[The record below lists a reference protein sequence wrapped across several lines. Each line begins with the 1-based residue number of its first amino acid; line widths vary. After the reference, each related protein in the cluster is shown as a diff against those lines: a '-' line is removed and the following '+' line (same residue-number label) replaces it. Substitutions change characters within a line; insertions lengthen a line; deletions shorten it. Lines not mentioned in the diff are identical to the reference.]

1 MPPDPDPLAGYAGP
15 SAVDAHVQGQAEV
28 VPGADEVKAYG
39 LLPAVGAVGDAV
51 VVVVVVVVE
60 VEVEEVAAE
69 EGVKATLPGELGM
82 VVARTE
88 MVVDTDRCLMMA
100 AR

>member
-1 MPPDPDPLAGYAGP
+1 M
-15 SAVDAHVQGQAEV
+15 
-28 VPGADEVKAYG
+28 KAYG
-39 LLPAVGAVGDAV
+39 PLPAVAAVGDAVVV

-69 EGVKATLPGELGM
+69 EGVKATFPVELGM

-88 MVVDTDRCLMMA
+88 MVVDTDRCLVMA
-100 AR
+100 AK

>member
-1 MPPDPDPLAGYAGP
+1 M
-15 SAVDAHVQGQAEV
+15 
-28 VPGADEVKAYG
+28 KAYG
-39 LLPAVGAVGDAV
+39 PLLAVAAVAAVGDAV

-60 VEVEEVAAE
+60 VEVEAAE

-88 MVVDTDRCLMMA
+88 MVVDTDRCLVMA
-100 AR
+100 AK